1 MNIYIRD
8 GIFRMNKIVVL
19 FLYCIVFLI
28 SSHASANELII
39 VSGDMSKNS
48 KRWKDEVF
56 REYNLSA
63 IGKKMPGKIIPIKGD
78 KFPSWFVKA
87 KDAGRIGQIV
97 GTPTFI
103 VWDEV
108 RNMEVGRLEGYTEKS
123 KFYSDLKEA
132 LLQIKQG
139 LQPGRRE
146 GSGGH
151 KEEGS
156 GGQKDER
163 PVEHK
168 EEGSSMGR
176 NPPQN
181 KSKGISP
188 NIMDHIYKTSEE
200 AERISNILGFGGEI
214 HDHKTPQGTIYMPGP
229 TM

>member
-1 MNIYIRD
+1 MTK
-8 GIFRMNKIVVL
+8 MVVL
-19 FLYCIVFLI
+19 FLYFIVIMF

-108 RNMEVGRLEGYTEKS
+108 RNMEVGRLEGYTVKS

-156 GGQKDER
+156 GGQKEER
-163 PVEHK
+163 PVVYK
-168 EEGSSMGR
+168 EKGISTGS
-176 NPPQN
+176 NTPQ
-181 KSKGISP
+181 KESKGISP
-188 NIMDHIYKTSEE
+188 NIMDHIYKTSEK
-200 AERISNILGFGGEI
+200 AKQVSNILGFGGEI
-214 HDHKTPQGTIYMPGP
+214 HNHKTPQGTIYMPGP